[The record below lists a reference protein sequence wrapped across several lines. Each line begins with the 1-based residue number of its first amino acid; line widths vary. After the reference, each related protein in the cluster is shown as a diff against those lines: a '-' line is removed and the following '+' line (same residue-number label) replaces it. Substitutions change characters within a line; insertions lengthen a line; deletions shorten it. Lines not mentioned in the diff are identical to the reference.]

1 MESLIVKALEFFA
14 IAALVLF
21 SLGTGLYF
29 SGFFFIKGF
38 CRPYHEEEKIWSDDF
53 EADYEHEEEISR
65 ESTGY
70 FNLFVP
76 TFFCRHL

>member
-29 SGFFFIKGF
+29 SGFFFHKRIL
-38 CRPYHEEEKIWSDDF
+38 P
-53 EADYEHEEEISR
+53 AISR
-65 ESTGY
+65 GRK
-70 FNLFVP
+70 NLE
-76 TFFCRHL
+76 